1 MSVPDD
7 DILSI
12 VFRGET
18 LGQSYAQVAMTMG
31 VTRSAIGGTVKR
43 VRDAKAQAEAA
54 RLTDL
59 QIKLMLDRMF
69 LGKTAA
75 EVIAKDF
82 ARAGVALNRMAVLY
96 LVWSVMN
103 DLHDAGDDLTTRPD
117 TAEAVDWPA
126 WWRRAQLGGVAA

>member
-12 VFRGET
+12 VFRCET

-59 QIKLMLDRMF
+59 QIKLMLDRLF
-69 LGKTAA
+69 LGKTPA

-82 ARAGVALNRMAVLY
+82 AAKGKALTRQSVLY
-96 LVWSVMN
+96 LVWWVMN
-103 DLHDAGDDLTTRPD
+103 DLHHAGADAVLSPAN
-117 TAEAVDWPA
+117 AEVIDWPQ
-126 WWRRAQLGGVAA
+126 WWRRAQGSEAA

>member
-12 VFRGET
+12 VFRCET

-54 RLTDL
+54 GRVEAPCWTAPAPRLPSRRVL
-59 QIKLMLDRMF
+59 
-69 LGKTAA
+69 
-75 EVIAKDF
+75 
-82 ARAGVALNRMAVLY
+82 AR
-96 LVWSVMN
+96 
-103 DLHDAGDDLTTRPD
+103 H
-117 TAEAVDWPA
+117 
-126 WWRRAQLGGVAA
+126 